1 MQKTE
6 KAILK
11 HIPSHSVLFTLSF
24 LDRTNVGTAK
34 LAGLTKD
41 LHMTNYQFNIASTI
55 FFVSYVFFEIP
66 SNLVLKKFRP
76 SRWIPAIVILWAIV
90 QICMG
95 LVKTYGQL
103 LALRFLL
110 GLFECG
116 LFPGE
121 FFVAMR
127 DSRLMNSFD
136 TGISFFLSGWY
147 KRKEASKRISVF
159 FGGAVMA
166 GAFG

>member
-1 MQKTE
+1 MNE
-6 KAILK
+6 
-11 HIPSHSVLFTLSF
+11 
-24 LDRTNVGTAK
+24 G
-34 LAGLTKD
+34 
-41 LHMTNYQFNIASTI
+41 M
-55 FFVSYVFFEIP
+55 SYVKVSRVTGEIP

-121 FFVAMR
+121 
-127 DSRLMNSFD
+127 SRHGYPWFR
-136 TGISFFLSGWY
+136 G
-147 KRKEASKRISVF
+147 
-159 FGGAVMA
+159 
-166 GAFG
+166 

>member
-1 MQKTE
+1 VSSLTNQSCY
-6 KAILK
+6 ILK
-11 HIPSHSVLFTLSF
+11 SPAAP
-24 LDRTNVGTAK
+24 G
-34 LAGLTKD
+34 
-41 LHMTNYQFNIASTI
+41 
-55 FFVSYVFFEIP
+55 EIP

-116 LFPGE
+116 LFPGRLFSE
-121 FFVAMR
+121 IPRFFQLMMTWDFRNLLLPVWMVQAKGGVQAYLR
-127 DSRLMNSFD
+127 VLRWRCHGRSIWVSPALRYHGAFLTSSQRHSRLRSLQD
-136 TGISFFLSGWY
+136 ERCRRQSRL
-147 KRKEASKRISVF
+147 VLDLHH
-159 FGGAVMA
+159 
-166 GAFG
+166 